1 MFGFIEDKLAQ
12 LLDIPYEPFV
22 LNGGGIAAMIS
33 RTYFIRVMRALH
45 NMWQSQDDIAELM
58 PIDKESDVVGMRI
71 AIHKYYYDDRVL
83 DGLTTG
89 AVKETVTYATI
100 KNEGE
105 GTQRFD
111 AADFQNAIR
120 RFYSEQPMPENE
132 EHEERII
139 RPGIDAEPILRDE
152 EVPEPRRRRTVEE
165 EMIRRRDRDR
175 ARTRAAADGRVEME
189 AAETAVRAEEMR
201 AAVGTAVHEAIRAD
215 LVGEERPKKMHK
227 KETETSLELK
237 FQYLGSH
244 LGIGFT
250 EKTGYDFKVA
260 KLRNIDFLDL
270 ETLYELAKKVN
281 RHLII
286 GDDRARIAELKK
298 QYVSNKPE
306 DQHFLIIATNPGNAT
321 SELISTAD
329 KTKSVAFGK
338 EINDLFIVK
347 GVNVN
352 TEIQK
357 IKDSGKSSD
366 EKEEA
371 INKLIAEERNSPY
384 AKFDKIYKDTATNVV
399 FALQDR
405 NIIYLT
411 FDASNNSRFAEIA
424 LNEIAR
430 RFDGTVPYSELVKI
444 DADYQSV
451 LEKGNC
457 DEYIKFITESSSSV
471 IRQLKKAYEE
481 AKNAYEDYLTKAME
495 SGKMCSK
502 YMEQIESFN
511 EGEQQRKLKEKAF
524 DEYMAVKNIPKIKSV
539 FIKDEQVHI
548 YTDNLYARD
557 DRSKKMHD
565 IGTFH
570 IRIGMHSNS
579 YDTNSTVII
588 KNTKH
593 QITAFNGGVMQAP
606 HVFSEGHICHG
617 TLATGMAN
625 AYKKRDL
632 YQLVF
637 QLVLFLQQ
645 ANTDDAAG
653 KYVNS
658 WPEVSEDFIK
668 MQETKNTVKG
678 PEKVEF
684 LSQPEDKQFDD
695 VFAQAIPV

>member
-1 MFGFIEDKLAQ
+1 MFGFIEAKLAQ
-12 LLDIPYEPFV
+12 LLNIPYEPFV
-22 LNGGGIAAMIS
+22 LNGGGIAAMIG
-33 RTYFIRVMRALH
+33 RAYFVRVMRALH
-45 NMWQSQDDIAELM
+45 DIWEESGDIAELM

-89 AVKETVTYATI
+89 PVKETETYAAI
-100 KNEGE
+100 KDEGE
-105 GTQRFD
+105 GEQRFNIEN
-111 AADFQNAIR
+111 FENR
-120 RFYSEQPMPENE
+120 VREYYSAQPMPEE
-132 EHEERII
+132 EERRERVL
-139 RPGIDAEPILRDE
+139 RPRADAEPILRDE
-152 EVPEPRRRRTVEE
+152 EAPMEPRRRRTMEE
-165 EMIRRRDRDR
+165 EVARRRDAERLE
-175 ARTRAAADGRVEME
+175 RAARD
-189 AAETAVRAEEMR
+189 AETAARATGEMR
-201 AAVGTAVHEAIRAD
+201 AAQTGAAIHEAIRAD
-215 LVGEERPKKMHK
+215 IAFAEEERPKKMHK
-227 KETETSLELK
+227 KEIEITLEQK
-237 FQYLGSH
+237 FQNLSSH
-244 LGIGFT
+244 IGIEFASR
-250 EKTGYDFKVA
+250 TGYDFKLA
-260 KLRNIDFLDL
+260 KLRNTDFIDTDSLF
-270 ETLYELAKKVN
+270 EIAKRVG

-286 GDDRARIAELKK
+286 GDDRTRIAELKK

-321 SELISTAD
+321 NELVVTND

-352 TEIQK
+352 SEIQK
-357 IKDSGKSSD
+357 IKDSNKSSA

-371 INKLIAEERNSPY
+371 INKLISEERNSPY

-411 FDASNNSRFAEIA
+411 FDASNNSKFSEIA

-444 DADYQSV
+444 DADYQSI

-457 DEYIKFITESSSSV
+457 DEYVKFITESSSSV

-511 EGEQQRKLKEKAF
+511 ECEQQRKLKEKAF
-524 DEYMAVKNIPKIKSV
+524 DEYMAVKNIPKVKSI
-539 FIKDEQVHI
+539 FIKDEQVHV

-588 KNTKH
+588 KNTKY
-593 QITAFNGGVMQAP
+593 QISAFNGGIMQAP
-606 HVFSEGHICHG
+606 HVFSEGYICHG

-653 KYVNS
+653 KFVNS

-668 MQETKNTVKG
+668 MQELKTTAKE

-684 LSQPEDKQFDD
+684 HTQPEDKQFDE